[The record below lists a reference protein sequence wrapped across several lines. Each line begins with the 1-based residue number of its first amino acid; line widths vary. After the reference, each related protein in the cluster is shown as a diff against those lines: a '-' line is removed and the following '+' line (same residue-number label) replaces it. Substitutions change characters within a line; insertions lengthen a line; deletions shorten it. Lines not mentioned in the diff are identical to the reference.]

1 MLQLLHSPYLTL
13 EVSKRFLCKLAC
25 VCLKEIC
32 RLLNMETKSGCCC
45 NWIPASSLD
54 YACQVE
60 ESPIL
65 MSSPSSTHS
74 HMPPLTAFYP
84 SAFNMGLQ
92 LLPSSE
98 RRKSQCSDGRRR
110 GIPQLCIP
118 PPSIHI
124 LMLILPTTWTWG
136 LRREH
141 QESG

>member
-1 MLQLLHSPYLTL
+1 MTL
-13 EVSKRFLCKLAC
+13 EVSERFLCELAC
-25 VCLKEIC
+25 VCLTEIC
-32 RLLNMETKSGCCC
+32 RLLNMERKSGCCC
-45 NWIPASSLD
+45 NWIPAPFLD
-54 YACQVE
+54 YTCQVE

-74 HMPPLTAFYP
+74 HVSPLTPPYP
-84 SAFNMGLQ
+84 SAFNMGLE

-98 RRKSQCSDGRRR
+98 RRKSQCSDGGRTR
-110 GIPQLCIP
+110 ISQVCIP

-136 LRREH
+136 LRRECPLPG